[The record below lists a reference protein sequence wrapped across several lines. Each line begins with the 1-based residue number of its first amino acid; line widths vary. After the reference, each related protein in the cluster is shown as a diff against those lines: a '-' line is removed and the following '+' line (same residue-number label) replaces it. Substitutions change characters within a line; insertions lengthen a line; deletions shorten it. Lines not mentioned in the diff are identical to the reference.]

1 MKTAIRRTAIAL
13 ALVSV
18 ATVSAA
24 TSLDTPQ
31 PERIVKFGDLNL
43 ATDSGVALLYARIRS
58 AAREVCESASVWNI
72 ESLLASRRCT
82 ARALERAIDD
92 INDPQL
98 KSYHRSRSQESAL
111 AQR

>member
-1 MKTAIRRTAIAL
+1 VKTAIRRATIAL

-24 TSLDTPQ
+24 SSLDSPPQ
-31 PERIVKFGDLNL
+31 RVVKFGDVNL
-43 ATDSGVALLYARIRS
+43 ATDSGVAMLYFRIRS
-58 AAREVCESASVWNI
+58 AAREVCEAASVWNV
-72 ESLLASRRCT
+72 EAVLASKECT
-82 ARALERAIDD
+82 ERAIERAVEE

-98 KSYHRSRSQESAL
+98 KSYHRTRSPVSEL